1 MFQFIYKGRFDCLIT
16 KEIFESHVERTYNA
30 MKRQLGVTWSPAK
43 FVVTMETDPKRPRG
57 IGGTTDYDRKKD
69 IIFRLHL
76 QLFGVPKQEQTFEL
90 MNQLFDYTLRHEL
103 FHFFIPSIQ
112 HNSCWT
118 EGVTDFMT
126 ILHTHGSTEGNLL
139 GFLARLT
146 QRYKEAEEDYKQHL
160 YGYITGYKKML
171 SLFHEDA
178 SVVKDV
184 YKLIRDRHKS
194 DDTYKREYSPSDII
208 AQNPKFRT
216 FFLGRCN
223 KHIVHEFKG

>member
-16 KEIFESHVERTYNA
+16 KEIFESHVKTTYTA
-30 MKRQLGVTWSPAK
+30 MKQQLGVTWSPAK

-57 IGGTTDYDRKKD
+57 IGGTTDYDRKTE

-76 QLFGVPKQEQTFEL
+76 QLLGVPKKEQTFEL
-90 MNQLFDYTLRHEL
+90 MKQLFDYTLRHEL

-112 HNSCWT
+112 NNSCWT

-126 ILHTHGSTEGNLL
+126 TLHTHGSTEGNLL
-139 GFLARLT
+139 GFLAQMN
-146 QRYKEAEEDYKQHL
+146 QRYKEAKDDYKQHL
-160 YGYITGYKKML
+160 HGYLAGYKKML
-171 SLFHEDA
+171 TLFHEDA
-178 SVVKDV
+178 SVVEDV
-184 YKLIRDRHKS
+184 YKLIRARHKN
-194 DDTYKREYSPSDII
+194 DETYKREYSPSDII

-223 KHIVHEFKG
+223 THIPHAFK